1 MIGDAAYCPTPIS
14 GMGTSLAIIGAYIL
28 AGELSQNTDHSKA
41 FEAFETKLRPYVKSV
56 QNLPPGAPWIVHPK
70 SKWGVKVLN
79 TIAGIIA
86 GNFFSAYSENI
97 QRKTGKKKMSLLC
110 RIIVRVN

>member
-14 GMGTSLAIIGAYIL
+14 GMGTSLAILGAYIL
-28 AGELSQNTDHSKA
+28 AGELAQNEDHSKA
-41 FEAFETKLRPYVKSV
+41 FEAFEQKLRPYVKTV

-70 SKWGVKVLN
+70 SKWGVNVLN

-86 GNFFSAYSENI
+86 SDFF
-97 QRKTGKKKMSLLC
+97 QRIAKTFKSKAVKKDEFELPDY
-110 RIIVRVN
+110 N